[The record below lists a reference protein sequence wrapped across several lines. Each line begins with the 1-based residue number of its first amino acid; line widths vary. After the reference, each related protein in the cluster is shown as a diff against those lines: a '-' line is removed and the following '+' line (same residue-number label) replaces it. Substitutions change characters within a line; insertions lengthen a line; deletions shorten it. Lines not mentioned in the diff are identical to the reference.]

1 MFSSAPA
8 HRRHR
13 PHLRP
18 GVVLAV
24 LALLAAGAAV
34 AFLLIQRD
42 DGRRA
47 AAQRFVTAWTRGDTA
62 GMWQALDP
70 EAKRR
75 YPQRRFAAL
84 VRSGNLA
91 AGVRSVAAK
100 KVGEVHDDH
109 VAAVVA
115 VRTATFGVL
124 RGTVSLPVRGADS
137 TAGVAWTPSL
147 RLPGVRAGEAIRR
160 REGPQPARASILAAD
175 GTHLDADSL
184 GASIAGTP
192 GPPPTGLERLYD
204 ARLGGHPSMRLVF
217 GKRIVART
225 PSVAGRTLHT
235 TIRPSL
241 QQAAAAALGSKLG
254 GVAVV
259 RPRDG
264 AVLALAGLA
273 VSAPQPPGSTFK
285 IITTAAALQAGI
297 ATPDSTYPV
306 RTYAGLDGPRLRNA
320 GGESCG
326 GPLTNAFG
334 VSCNSVFA
342 PLGARLGARRLV
354 ATARRFGFGER
365 LADRIPAAKTSTISP
380 PSKLPDSLAVGAAA
394 IGQDR
399 DLATPLA
406 MASVGAT
413 IANGGRRA
421 RLRIATSDAP
431 RSTRVGSRRG
441 PRQGPPLMPALRP
454 P

>member
-47 AAQRFVTAWTRGDTA
+47 AAQRFVAAWTRGDTA
-62 GMWQALDP
+62 KMWQALDP
-70 EAKRR
+70 QAKRR

-84 VRSGNLA
+84 VQSADRA
-91 AGVRSVAAK
+91 AGVRSVAVK
-100 KVGEVHDDH
+100 KKIGDVHDDH
-109 VAAVVA
+109 VAAEVA
-115 VRTATFGVL
+115 VRTATCGVL
-124 RGTVSLPVRGADS
+124 RGTISLPVRGSDA
-137 TAGVAWTPSL
+137 TAGVAWNPSL
-147 RLPGVRAGEAIRR
+147 RLPGLRAGEAVRR
-160 REGPQPARASILAAD
+160 RGGPQPERKPILAAD

-192 GPPPTGLERLYD
+192 GPPATGLERLYD
-204 ARLGGHPSMRLVF
+204 ARLGGHPSMRLAF

-225 PSVAGRTLHT
+225 PAVHGRSLHT
-235 TIRPSL
+235 TIEPSL
-241 QQAAAAALGSKLG
+241 QRDAAAALGSKLG

-285 IITTAAALQAGI
+285 I
-297 ATPDSTYPV
+297 
-306 RTYAGLDGPRLRNA
+306 
-320 GGESCG
+320 
-326 GPLTNAFG
+326 
-334 VSCNSVFA
+334 
-342 PLGARLGARRLV
+342 
-354 ATARRFGFGER
+354 
-365 LADRIPAAKTSTISP
+365 
-380 PSKLPDSLAVGAAA
+380 
-394 IGQDR
+394 
-399 DLATPLA
+399 
-406 MASVGAT
+406 
-413 IANGGRRA
+413 
-421 RLRIATSDAP
+421 
-431 RSTRVGSRRG
+431 
-441 PRQGPPLMPALRP
+441 
-454 P
+454 